1 MEQDQSTA
9 SEQAVPETAGSV
21 LRRCREFQNISLEDA
36 AEATK
41 IGKNYLR
48 ALENDQPEDLPNQA
62 YLKGFL
68 RIYATHLGLNAEDL
82 LKMMDQTALAT
93 DRQPL
98 SERAEERIEGR
109 RGRWQRLLLPACLL
123 LTVLIA
129 SLFFM
134 PGNQQSNVRTNSPI
148 PPPPSEAVQQ
158 PRSSA
163 QQPVAPVPTADQP
176 TAAAAAATQQQ
187 PIASVPPNGVMIKMK
202 VLKNGHLS
210 VTIDDAVPQ
219 PYELTSGDL
228 IEWKADRTIT
238 LDLSDAA
245 GVELELNG
253 KPLKLPSQPGK
264 PTSLTLDMNG
274 IKR

>member
-1 MEQDQSTA
+1 MEHDQPTA
-9 SEQAVPETAGSV
+9 SEQTVPETAGSV
-21 LRRCREFQNISLEDA
+21 LRRCREFQKISLEDA

-48 ALENDQPEDLPNQA
+48 ALENDRPEDLPNQA

-68 RIYATHLGLNAEDL
+68 RIYAAHLGLNAEDL
-82 LKMMDQTALAT
+82 LKLMDQTALAT
-93 DRQPL
+93 DRQPPR
-98 SERAEERIEGR
+98 EQVEERIEGR
-109 RGRWQRLLLPACLL
+109 RGLWQRLLLPAFLL

-148 PPPPSEAVQQ
+148 PPPPAETVQQ

-163 QQPVAPVPTADQP
+163 QQPVTPPPTADRP
-176 TAAAAAATQQQ
+176 AAAPATLPQ
-187 PIASVPPNGVMIKMK
+187 PPVAVASPNGVMIKMK

-210 VTIDDAVPQ
+210 VTIDDAAPQ

-238 LDLSDAA
+238 LDLSDAG

-253 KPLKLPSQPGK
+253 KPLRLPNQPGK
-264 PTSLTLDMNG
+264 PTSLTLDTSG